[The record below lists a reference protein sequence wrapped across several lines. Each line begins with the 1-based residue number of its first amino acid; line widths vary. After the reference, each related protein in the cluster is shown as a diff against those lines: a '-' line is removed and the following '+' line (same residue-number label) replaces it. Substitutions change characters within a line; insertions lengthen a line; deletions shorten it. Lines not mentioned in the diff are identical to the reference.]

1 MASDESNGEAAQRRR
16 ILLVVLGSL
25 TVVVIGLGLV
35 VLYDVGGLRSGA
47 INSASGAYS
56 DIVFRNMRENCITSA
71 NDTVRKSGGDPNAPD
86 VARKLTGYCDCFVTD
101 ARAQFTVA
109 EIADLEK
116 DPGAIAS
123 NPKVKAIIDQCVAQY
138 INKS

>member
-1 MASDESNGEAAQRRR
+1 MESNGEAAQRRR
-16 ILLVVLGSL
+16 ILLIFFGSL
-25 TVVVIGLGLV
+25 ALVVVGFVFV
-35 VLYDVGGLRSGA
+35 VVYDVGGLRSRA
-47 INSASGAYS
+47 FNNVAGAYS
-56 DIVFRNMRENCITSA
+56 DVVFRNMRENCISSA

-86 VARKLTGYCDCFVTD
+86 VARKLTGYCDCFVAD